1 MKIEINATSRK
12 TQGTGASRRLR
23 IAGRTPGILYGG
35 SEKPTPIELDHNEIY
50 HKLRAEAFH
59 SSILTMKLDGVDHQV
74 LLRDVQRHPFRLL
87 IGHVDFQRIDANTKI
102 HMKVPLHFINDDIA
116 PGVKL
121 SSGLVSH
128 VLNEINVVC
137 LPKDLPEFIQVDL
150 SNLVAGH
157 SLHVKELPL
166 PAGVEIVAKVKLENP
181 VVATIVIPRA
191 AIAEEEAAAAVAA
204 ADVPATAQAA
214 KVEVKAPA
222 KAPTKAPAKKDE
234 KKK

>member
-1 MKIEINATSRK
+1 MKIEITAITRK

-23 IAGRTPGILYGG
+23 IAGRVPGILYGG
-35 SEKPTPIELDHNEIY
+35 SEKPMPIELDHNEIF

-59 SSILTMKLDGVDHQV
+59 SSILTMKLDGGDQQV
-74 LLRDVQRHPFRLL
+74 LLRDVQRHPFRQL
-87 IGHVDFQRIDANTKI
+87 IGHVDFQRIDAETKI

-121 SSGLVSH
+121 SGGLVSH
-128 VLNEINVVC
+128 VLNEIDVVC

-150 SNLVAGH
+150 GNLVAGH
-157 SLHVKELPL
+157 SLHVEELTL
-166 PAGVEIVAKVKLENP
+166 PDGVEVVAKVKLENP

-191 AIAEEEAAAAVAA
+191 AIAEEEEAAAAAAVAA
-204 ADVPATAQAA
+204 AEVPATAQAPKE
-214 KVEVKAPA
+214 KVDD
-222 KAPTKAPAKKDE
+222 KAPAKKDE

>member
-23 IAGRTPGILYGG
+23 IAGRVPGILYGG
-35 SEKPTPIELDHNEIY
+35 SEKPMAVEVDHNEIF

-59 SSILTMKLDGVDHQV
+59 SSILTMKLDGADLQV
-74 LLRDVQRHPFRLL
+74 LLRDVQRHPFRQ
-87 IGHVDFQRIDANTKI
+87 IVNHVDFQRIDANTKI
-102 HMKVPLHFINDDIA
+102 HMKVPLHFINDDVA

-121 SSGLVSH
+121 AGGLVSH
-128 VLNEINVVC
+128 VLNEIDVIC

-150 SNLVAGH
+150 GNLVAGH
-157 SLHVKELPL
+157 SMHVKDMPM
-166 PAGVEIVAKVKLENP
+166 PAGVEIVARVKMENP
-181 VVATIVIPRA
+181 VVATIIIPRA
-191 AIAEEEAAAAVAA
+191 VAAEEEVAAIAA

-214 KVEVKAPA
+214 KDKVDDKAGA
-222 KAPTKAPAKKDE
+222 KAPAKKEE

>member
-23 IAGRTPGILYGG
+23 IAGRVPGILYGG
-35 SEKPTPIELDHNEIY
+35 SEKPMAIDIDHNEIF

-59 SSILTMKLDGVDHQV
+59 ASILTMKLDGADLEV
-74 LLRDVQRHPFRLL
+74 LLRDVQRHPFRL
-87 IGHVDFQRIDANTKI
+87 IVNHVDFQRIDANTKI
-102 HMKVPLHFINDDIA
+102 HMKVPLHFTNADVA

-121 SSGLVSH
+121 AGGLVSH
-128 VLNEINVVC
+128 VMNEIDIVC

-150 SNLVAGH
+150 SNLASGH

-166 PAGVEIVAKVKLENP
+166 PAGVEIVAKVKMENP

-191 AIAEEEAAAAVAA
+191 AVAEEEAAAIAA
-204 ADVPATAQAA
+204 ADVPATAQVA
-214 KVEVKAPA
+214 KDKADDKAPA
-222 KAPTKAPAKKDE
+222 KAPAKKDE

>member
-23 IAGRTPGILYGG
+23 IAGRVPGILYGG
-35 SEKPTPIELDHNEIY
+35 SEKPMAIDIDHNEIF

-59 SSILTMKLDGVDHQV
+59 ASILTMKLDGADLDV
-74 LLRDVQRHPFRLL
+74 LLRDVQRHPFRQ
-87 IGHVDFQRIDANTKI
+87 IVNHVDFQRIDANTKI
-102 HMKVPLHFINDDIA
+102 HMKVPLHFTNADVA

-121 SSGLVSH
+121 AGGLVSH
-128 VLNEINVVC
+128 VLNEIDIIC

-150 SNLVAGH
+150 SNLAAAH

-166 PAGVEIVAKVKLENP
+166 PAGVEIVAKVKMENP
-181 VVATIVIPRA
+181 VVATIIIPRA
-191 AIAEEEAAAAVAA
+191 AVAEEEAAAIAA
-204 ADVPATAQAA
+204 ADVPATAQVA
-214 KVEVKAPA
+214 KDKADDKAPA
-222 KAPTKAPAKKDE
+222 KAPAKKDE

>member
-23 IAGRTPGILYGG
+23 IAGRVPGILYGG
-35 SEKPTPIELDHNEIY
+35 SEKPMAIDIDHNEIF

-59 SSILTMKLDGVDHQV
+59 ASILTMKLDGADLEV
-74 LLRDVQRHPFRLL
+74 LLRDVQRHPFRL
-87 IGHVDFQRIDANTKI
+87 IVNHVDFQRIDANTKI
-102 HMKVPLHFINDDIA
+102 HMKVPLHFTNADVA

-121 SSGLVSH
+121 AGGMVSH
-128 VLNEINVVC
+128 VLNEIDIVC

-150 SNLVAGH
+150 SNLASGH

-166 PAGVEIVAKVKLENP
+166 PAGVEIVAKVKMENP

-191 AIAEEEAAAAVAA
+191 AVAEEEAAAIAA
-204 ADVPATAQAA
+204 ADVPATAQVA
-214 KVEVKAPA
+214 KDKADDKAPA
-222 KAPTKAPAKKDE
+222 KAPAKKDE